1 MPDSYEPPKKAAGAM
16 RRLLPALVA
25 LSLLCSLCPAP
36 AVAMSTAAEIQLGQ
50 SEDQEIVA
58 GSVIE
63 TDPLMN
69 AYVQGIAEN
78 LWNQVARK
86 DVPYSVKVIKDDSIN
101 SFATMGGFVY
111 IDEGL
116 IDFVQSDDEF
126 ASVIG
131 HETGHIERRHVITT
145 QSKAQILDILFGLAS
160 MFSPLI
166 YNFGGL
172 AEAGIMA
179 KISREDELQADR
191 YGLQLMSRAGY
202 DPESMVTMMAHLGV
216 LQDEHSDLLTKYLQ
230 DHPDP
235 KNRVSHLM
243 GYPELDPK
251 NVTTTQQLVQSS
263 SDEERARY
271 SFSEYRLHQVLAKD
285 PQNPEALLELG
296 QSELAEGQ
304 TSKSQ
309 QTLAEA
315 AQLGSAQTRAT
326 ANQRIAALRQMEV
339 QRVNLTHPNL
349 PKLQAAVQS
358 AKTAQ
363 LAAATQIQARASEGK
378 DQIKAVNNRMNSLQ
392 YEIPDLSRI
401 NIKRGSK
408 VEAIVKNLNLM
419 SRSINSALQDAGGA
433 IGGVGSLEVNKQSGL
448 LKEGSTI
455 YDEMLAPFS
464 SSPIPSDSLAILPS
478 YPQMLVAMSTAN
490 EEMLRSVDA
499 SRASLTLLDQSLGDL
514 DDFLKQL
521 DQVRMGYNGDIGQA
535 SYAGIEPLMK
545 KNVAEF
551 DAAASEASQAS
562 QLYNMARTR
571 QLSTRIALL
580 GLGTSPQRYSSLQY
594 ALQQRFGSTGLDYRT
609 MLRDGLTPGDVTVAT
624 IVAADIKSTPEAIV
638 AEARSSN
645 ETVVDV
651 ANAHGMHAWPLEIFT
666 GLVYLDFTDDPFKE
680 LRKADGTESVE
691 LSQLGL

>member
-1 MPDSYEPPKKAAGAM
+1 MPDSYELPKKAAGAM

-50 SEDQEIVA
+50 SEDQQIVA

-86 DVPYSVKVIKDDSIN
+86 DVPYSIKVIKDDSIN

-251 NVTTTQQLVQSS
+251 NVTTAQQLVQSS

-271 SFSEYRLHQVLAKD
+271 SFSEYRLHQVLAKE

-304 TSKSQ
+304 TSKSE

-326 ANQRIAALRQMEV
+326 ANQRIASLRQMEV

-363 LAAATQIQARASEGK
+363 VAAATQIQARASEGK

-419 SRSINSALQDAGGA
+419 SRSINSALQDAGDA

-478 YPQMLVAMSTAN
+478 YPQMLIAMSTAN

-521 DQVRMGYNGDIGQA
+521 DQVRMGYNGDIGQE

-571 QLSTRIALL
+571 QLSTRITLL

-594 ALQQRFGSTGLDYRT
+594 ALQQRFGSTGLDYRS
-609 MLRDGLTPGDVTVAT
+609 MLRNGLTPGDVTVAT

-645 ETVVDV
+645 ETVVNV

>member
-1 MPDSYEPPKKAAGAM
+1 MLKKAAGAM

-25 LSLLCSLCPAP
+25 FSLLCSVVPAP
-36 AVAMSTAAEIQLGQ
+36 ARAMSTAAEIQLGQ

-58 GSVIE
+58 GSVVE

-86 DVPYSVKVIKDDSIN
+86 DVPYNIKVIKDNSIN

-131 HETGHIERRHVITT
+131 HETGHIERRHVITS
-145 QSKAQILDILFGLAS
+145 QSKAQILDLLFGLAS

-172 AEAGIMA
+172 AEAGLMA

-235 KNRVSHLM
+235 KNRVAHLM

-251 NVTTTQQLVQSS
+251 NVTTTQELVQASG
-263 SDEERARY
+263 DEERSRY
-271 SFSEYRLHQVLAKD
+271 SFSSYRLHQVLAKD
-285 PQNPEALLELG
+285 PQDPEALLELG
-296 QSELAEGQ
+296 QSELALGQ
-304 TSKSQ
+304 TGKSQ

-339 QRVNLTHPNL
+339 QRVTLMHPNL
-349 PKLQAAVQS
+349 PKLRSAVEAAQASQV
-358 AKTAQ
+358 
-363 LAAATQIQARASEGK
+363 AAATQIQARASQGK
-378 DQIKAVNNRMNSLQ
+378 DQLKAVNNRMNSLQ
-392 YEIPDLSRI
+392 YEIPDFSRI
-401 NIKRGSK
+401 NIKRGSR
-408 VEAIVKNLNLM
+408 VEAIVKNINLM
-419 SRSINSALQDAGGA
+419 SRSINSALQDTGDA
-433 IGGVGSLEVNKQSGL
+433 IGGVGSLETNKQSGL
-448 LKEGSTI
+448 LKEGSSI

-464 SSPIPSDSLAILPS
+464 STPIPSDSLAVLPS
-478 YPQMLVAMSTAN
+478 YPQMVQELSTAD

-499 SRASLTLLDQSLGDL
+499 SRASLTLLDQSIGDL
-514 DDFLKQL
+514 DEFLKQL
-521 DQVRMGYNGDIGQA
+521 DEVRMGYNGDISPT
-535 SYAGIEPLMK
+535 SYAPVETMMK
-545 KNVAEF
+545 KVVAEF
-551 DAAASEASQAS
+551 DAAAGEASQGA

-571 QLSTRIALL
+571 QLSTRITLL

-594 ALQQRFGSTGLDYRT
+594 ALQQRFGSNGLDYRT
-609 MLRDGLTPGDVTVAT
+609 MLHDGLTPGDVTVAT

-638 AEARSSN
+638 AEAKNSKA
-645 ETVVDV
+645 TVVDV
-651 ANAHGMHAWPLEIFT
+651 ANVHGMHAWPLEIFT

>member
-1 MPDSYEPPKKAAGAM
+1 MPEPYEFLEKAVGAM
-16 RRLLPALVA
+16 RRLFPALVA
-25 LSLLCSLCPAP
+25 FSLLCSVVPTPAR
-36 AVAMSTAAEIQLGQ
+36 AMSTAAEIQLGQ

-63 TDPLMN
+63 TDPLLN

-86 DVPYSVKVIKDDSIN
+86 DVPYSIKVIKDDSIN

-131 HETGHIERRHVITT
+131 HETGHIERRHVITS

-160 MFSPLI
+160 MFSPLL

-172 AEAGIMA
+172 AEAGLMA

-216 LQDEHSDLLTKYLQ
+216 LQDEHSDLLTKYLE

-251 NVTTTQQLVQSS
+251 NVTTTQQLVQAS

-271 SFSEYRLHQVLAKD
+271 SFSSYRLHQVLAKD
-285 PQNPEALLELG
+285 PQDPEALLELG
-296 QSELAEGQ
+296 QSELALGQ
-304 TSKSQ
+304 TSKSE

-315 AQLGSAQTRAT
+315 AQLGAAQTRAT
-326 ANQRIAALRQMEV
+326 ANQRIAALRRMQVE
-339 QRVNLTHPNL
+339 RVNLTHPNL
-349 PKLQAAVQS
+349 PKLQSAVQA
-358 AKTAQ
+358 AKTSQ

-378 DQIKAVNNRMNSLQ
+378 DQLKSVNNRMNSLQ
-392 YEIPDLSRI
+392 YEIPDFSRI

-419 SRSINSALQDAGGA
+419 SRSVNSALQDAGDA
-433 IGGVGSLEVNKQSGL
+433 IGGVGSLEVNKESGL

-464 SSPIPSDSLAILPS
+464 ETPIPSDSLAILPD
-478 YPQMLVAMSTAN
+478 YPKMIDQLTTADV
-490 EEMLRSVDA
+490 EMLRSVDA

-514 DDFLKQL
+514 DEFLKQL
-521 DQVRMGYNGDIGQA
+521 DEVHMGYNGDISQS
-535 SYAGIEPLMK
+535 SYAEIEPLMK
-545 KNVAEF
+545 KTVAEF
-551 DAAASEASQAS
+551 DAAAGEASQGT

-571 QLSTRIALL
+571 QLSSRIALL
-580 GLGTSPQRYSSLQY
+580 GLGSSPQRYSSLQY
-594 ALQQRFGSTGLDYRT
+594 ALQQRFGSDGLDYRT

-638 AEARSSN
+638 AEARSSK
-645 ETVVDV
+645 ESVEDV

-680 LRKADGTESVE
+680 LRKADGSESVE